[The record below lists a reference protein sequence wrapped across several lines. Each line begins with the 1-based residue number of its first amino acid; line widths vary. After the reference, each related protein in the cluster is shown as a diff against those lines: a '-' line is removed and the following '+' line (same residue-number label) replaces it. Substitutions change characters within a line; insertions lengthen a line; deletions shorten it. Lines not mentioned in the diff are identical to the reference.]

1 MSSGK
6 TDVPGIYK
14 VRDGVLINTDNN
26 SLNAYKNK
34 KRREQMIDTMQE
46 DIQSLKSD
54 LEEIKD
60 LLKGLARR

>member
-6 TDVPGIYK
+6 TEVPGIYK
-14 VRDGVLINTDNN
+14 IRDGVLINTDNN